1 MVEDLIKLMVERWYL
16 PETQVRMF
24 LSGALPAENNSLNL
38 EQLRELTASLLQD
51 TILGSVE
58 ENKNPTLA
66 E

>member
-38 EQLRELTASLLQD
+38 
-51 TILGSVE
+51 
-58 ENKNPTLA
+58 
-66 E
+66 